1 MNMSLTADNQEMRRR
16 VLIAEDDEI
25 TRELFTNLMKGLD
38 GVEIVLV
45 GDGREALMQA
55 LTHHFDLIVT
65 DQNLPELTG
74 DKLIRHLRASRN
86 INSETKFMLM
96 SASSLDELAR
106 QGVRIPHDCYMPKP
120 IQPAVFIDAVMPFL
134 AWE

>member
-1 MNMSLTADNQEMRRR
+1 MNMSLAANNQEPRRR

-25 TRELFTNLMKGLD
+25 TCELFTNLLNGLD

-55 LTHHFDLIVT
+55 LTQHFDLIVT

-86 INSETKFMLM
+86 INSATKIMLM
-96 SASSLDELAR
+96 SASTFDELEG
-106 QGVRIPHDCYMPKP
+106 QGVRVPRDCYMAKP
-120 IQPAVFIDAVMPFL
+120 IQPAAFIDAVMPFL
-134 AWE
+134 V

>member
-1 MNMSLTADNQEMRRR
+1 MNMSLTADNQETHRR

-25 TRELFTNLMKGLD
+25 TCELFTNLLNGLD

-45 GDGREALMQA
+45 GDGRQALMQA
-55 LTHHFDLIVT
+55 LTQHFDLIVT

-96 SASSLDELAR
+96 SASSLDELES

-120 IQPAVFIDAVMPFL
+120 IQPSVFIDAVMPFL
-134 AWE
+134 V